1 MTTKQMY
8 GLSVSYCYNIVL
20 AFLSLCMRGIQKVH
34 SLTQLMTEYA
44 LVTFQHNPI
53 QKKCFWRSVF
63 PKPRFYYRRIL
74 NLGPPATFSVDTI
87 LIVDKLLSFLPRDAL

>member
-1 MTTKQMY
+1 
-8 GLSVSYCYNIVL
+8 
-20 AFLSLCMRGIQKVH
+20 
-34 SLTQLMTEYA
+34 MTEYA

-63 PKPRFYYRRIL
+63 PKPRFCHRRIL

-87 LIVDKLLSFLPRDAL
+87 LIVDKLLSFYELFQSWIQTEVTGGEVWLLWRMIEHFRWHSVLVMMC